1 MGPELNAGY
10 SFVTMVAIV
19 LYESI
24 LKQGITSYVKG
35 GYLLRKALKI
45 LVCRARGD
53 PLYDQDGDKLEEVD
67 GGAGSEDQ
75 REAVDLEGQRELAA
89 SLAAV
94 AEGIGGM
101 GLESGLLEM
110 SEGER
115 MPRLSDVQEDTPT
128 TNGSSAIGKSGS
140 SSPDPNVVDLP
151 GGVVEPGSSRT
162 KGCPAIHQQG
172 SREDGYILPKVS
184 SPSVASLDHKDLRLR
199 GAVYLVDEGGQPVWF
214 PQEQESGASVL
225 EFSSNSQDA
234 KAPLARIALLWYH
247 TIVRPFF
254 TLDGEQDAAAVLD
267 HISTALLTAPLDTQI
282 LIEGTF
288 ILNKTWQLLVTA
300 SMQMEREQGSA

>member
-10 SFVTMVAIV
+10 SFVTMVRAIMTFDEASMDTAYRNLEATEKFCDTSRKLFGSNSFQESLTPHERLYRQAIV

-35 GYLLRKALKI
+35 GVGHHLHSPLSHHTAWCAEH
-45 LVCRARGD
+45 VGTS
-53 PLYDQDGDKLEEVD
+53 LYDQDGDKLEEVD

-115 MPRLSDVQEDTPT
+115 MPRLSDVQVCV
-128 TNGSSAIGKSGS
+128 G
-140 SSPDPNVVDLP
+140 
-151 GGVVEPGSSRT
+151 
-162 KGCPAIHQQG
+162 
-172 SREDGYILPKVS
+172 
-184 SPSVASLDHKDLRLR
+184 
-199 GAVYLVDEGGQPVWF
+199 
-214 PQEQESGASVL
+214 
-225 EFSSNSQDA
+225 
-234 KAPLARIALLWYH
+234 
-247 TIVRPFF
+247 
-254 TLDGEQDAAAVLD
+254 
-267 HISTALLTAPLDTQI
+267 
-282 LIEGTF
+282 
-288 ILNKTWQLLVTA
+288 
-300 SMQMEREQGSA
+300 